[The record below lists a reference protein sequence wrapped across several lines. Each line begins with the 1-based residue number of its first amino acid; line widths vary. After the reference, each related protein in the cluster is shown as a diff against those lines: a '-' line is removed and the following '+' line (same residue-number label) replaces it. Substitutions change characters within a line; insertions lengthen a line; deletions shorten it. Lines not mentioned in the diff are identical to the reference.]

1 MTAILVA
8 GIGNIFNGD
17 DAFGVEV
24 AQRLMRRPQ
33 PHGVKIVDF
42 GIRGLDLTYA
52 LLDGFSAAIL
62 IDAAARGER
71 PGTVTIVEPKI
82 QTQGDLQ
89 PEDLIVSGHDLD
101 PAKVLQVV
109 SALGGGCRR
118 IVLVACEPL
127 DLGGEDGAMGLS
139 PAVAA
144 AIEPAVATVERL
156 IADFL
161 KAQGLGEAA

>member
-71 PGTVTIVEPKI
+71 PGTVTIVEPTI

-144 AIEPAVATVERL
+144 AIEPAVVTVERL

-161 KAQGLGEAA
+161 KTQGLGEAA